1 MKWVKRIAF
10 TLIYLVVTLYMI
22 WETTIPPVIILSFV
36 VIFSSFISK
45 NGVFA
50 ELELFFKKAR

>member
-1 MKWVKRIAF
+1 MKWVKRITF

-50 ELELFFKKAR
+50 ELEQFF

>member
-22 WETTIPPVIILSFV
+22 WETNIPPVIILSFV

-50 ELELFFKKAR
+50 ELEQFFKKAR

>member
-10 TLIYLVVTLYMI
+10 TLIYLTITFYLLF
-22 WETTIPPVIILSFV
+22 ETNILTGAVLSFV
-36 VIFSSFISK
+36 VIFSAFISK

-50 ELELFFKKAR
+50 GLEKFLKEVR